1 MTIQKGDTLYRTEN
15 GEPSQVERITKQ
27 RAGTYHGGQVK
38 VTMSS
43 GDYFYLAVVPPERG
57 SPLPSRYSLTQTP
70 ELALKWAKELQARE
84 DSRAAI
90 VARFETERLTRLAN
104 RDAINA
110 PATCSAPEVR
120 TGDDGEPNE
129 VRITVTT
136 TEATRAGEV
145 KEYARNY
152 AASVFQQSRKNVGDD
167 GEWDYVRE
175 WGVNW
180 SAMGTTSPE
189 IARAYA
195 LAILAAA
202 DLADARNATPAETL
216 TDA

>member
-1 MTIQKGDTLYRTEN
+1 MTIKKGDTLYSTEN
-15 GEPSQVERITKQ
+15 GEPVQVEKLVKG
-27 RAGTYHGGQVK
+27 RAGTYRAGRIN
-38 VTMSS
+38 VTMSD
-43 GDYFYLAVVPPERG
+43 GDRFYLVTEQG
-57 SPLPSRYSLTQTP
+57 SPLPSRYTTTQTP
-70 ELALKWAKELQARE
+70 ELALKWAKELQARA
-84 DSRAAI
+84 DSRAAM

-175 WGVNW
+175 YGVNW

-195 LAILAAA
+195 LAIIAAA
-202 DLADARNATPAETL
+202 DLADARNATPTETL